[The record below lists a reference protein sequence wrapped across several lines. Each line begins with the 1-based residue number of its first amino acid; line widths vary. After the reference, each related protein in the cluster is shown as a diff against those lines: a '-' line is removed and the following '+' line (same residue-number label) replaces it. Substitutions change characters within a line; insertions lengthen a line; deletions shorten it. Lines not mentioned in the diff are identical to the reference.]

1 MFINLSHS
9 PPSPFH
15 LSAGGIESPNNF
27 FKNGGELDRISIFRG
42 GENFQTKNLVTLKIQ
57 DRINDEKFEC
67 LKNPIFRRGR
77 VTKNQYIGVEGVGV
91 G

>member
-1 MFINLSHS
+1 MFL
-9 PPSPFH
+9 
-15 LSAGGIESPNNF
+15 
-27 FKNGGELDRISIFRG
+27 KMGGELDRISIFRG
-42 GENFQTKNLVTLKIQ
+42 GENFQTKNLVTLKMQ

-77 VTKNQYIGVEGVGV
+77 VTKNQYIGVDGVGV